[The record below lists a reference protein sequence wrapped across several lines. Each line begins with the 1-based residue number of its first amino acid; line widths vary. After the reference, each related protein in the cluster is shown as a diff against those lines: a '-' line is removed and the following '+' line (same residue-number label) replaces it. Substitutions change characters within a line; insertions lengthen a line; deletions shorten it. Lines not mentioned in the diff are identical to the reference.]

1 MTPKIS
7 ILIPVYN
14 VAAYIERCAH
24 SLFQQTLDSIE
35 FVFVDDAS
43 PDDSIA
49 LLEKVVE
56 EYPHR
61 KMQVNII
68 RHPVNQGIG
77 ATRNTLLNAAT
88 GEYLMWVDSDDFLDI
103 NSSEFLYQKAV
114 AGDVDIVTTDI
125 YYSYR
130 EDSDA
135 LAVEQSLP
143 ADSCK
148 YIEAL
153 AFREARAA
161 LWGTLSKR
169 SLWVANQVKMAEG
182 VNFGEDYFAT
192 VRLFYFA
199 RKIEVVNQPLYY
211 YNQSNLGSYSSGCK
225 QALHFESMIRLFQL
239 LEEFFVQNNDLPR
252 YELYLAKARLMERS
266 AYLLHTTAAL
276 RRKYALLFADESTRH
291 PEIKLPLSAWQKFLL
306 NLITSQRFIAADIFI
321 LVAKVLR
328 RYLGVKF

>member
-7 ILIPVYN
+7 ILVPVYN

-68 RHPVNQGIG
+68 RHPVNKGIG

-103 NSSEFLYQKAV
+103 KAAEFLYHKAV
-114 AGDVDIVTTDI
+114 AEGADIVTTDI

-130 EDSDA
+130 EESDV

-143 ADSCK
+143 ADSFK

-169 SLWVANQVKMAEG
+169 SLWTDHQVKMAEG

-225 QALHFESMIRLFQL
+225 QVLHFDSMIRLFQL
-239 LEEFFVQNNDLPR
+239 LEEFFVQNDDLPR

-266 AYLLHTTAAL
+266 AYLLHTTAAS
-276 RRKYALLFADESTRH
+276 RRKYAILFADVEKRH
-291 PEIKLPLSAWQKFLL
+291 PEIKLPFSAWQRFLL
-306 NLITSQRFIAADIFI
+306 RVITSRYYFAGDILI
-321 LVAKVLR
+321 VVAKVLR